1 MAMIE
6 FDKILFDEATGTWS
20 VVNTETGETRNFPVI
35 TEVKKITSTKKTSAN
50 KKDNDPIAKLTLE
63 DNKYSFNSAAI
74 ELMGLEPEQKIAIKY
89 ETYKKTAT
97 PVIGTTTAFGIAEAS
112 GNRLTKTF
120 TVSCRG
126 ANNTKLSEFGHIFEI
141 EAHPTKEG
149 LFILKGDNPN
159 SITEMPEEIELPDDV
174 PFDLNTL
181 EGIDDSDND
190 LDEILSSDLS
200 L

>member
-6 FDKILFDEATGTWS
+6 FNKILFDETTGNWS
-20 VVNTETGETRNFPVI
+20 VVNTETGEIRDFPGKI
-35 TEVKKITSTKKTSAN
+35 EVKKTTSTKKTST
-50 KKDNDPIAKLTLE
+50 KKSDNDPVAKLTLE
-63 DNKYSFNSAAI
+63 DNKYSFNSAAV

-97 PVIGTTTAFGIAEAS
+97 PVIGTTTAFGIAES
-112 GNRLTKTF
+112 GGNRLTKTF

-126 ANNTKLSEFGHIFEI
+126 ANHDKLAEFGSVFEL
-141 EAHPTKEG
+141 EKHPTKEN
-149 LFILKGDNPN
+149 LFIMKGDNVEAT
-159 SITEMPEEIELPDDV
+159 TETPEEIELPDDV

-181 EGIDDSDND
+181 EGIDDTDAD
-190 LDEILSSDLS
+190 LDEILSSDLT